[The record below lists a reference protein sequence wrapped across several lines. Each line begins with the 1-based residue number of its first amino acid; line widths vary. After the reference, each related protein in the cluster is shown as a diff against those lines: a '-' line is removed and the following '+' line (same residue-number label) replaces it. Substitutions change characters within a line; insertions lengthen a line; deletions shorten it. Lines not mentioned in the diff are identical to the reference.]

1 MKRLLFLGLL
11 AACRQPS
18 AADLLARGRWV
29 DLSYAF
35 DSTTIY
41 WPTAQPFRLQV
52 VSAQRTP
59 KGYYYAAN
67 NFAAAEHGG
76 THLDA
81 PVHFAEGRHTTDQIP
96 LTQLV
101 GPAVV
106 IDTRGASDADRDY
119 RITSGDLTQWE
130 TAHGS
135 IPEGTIVLFRTG
147 WGTRWP
153 DRARY
158 LGTLKT
164 GQAAVAELHFPGID
178 SSAARWLVGRRVRH
192 PPDLARGRHPGVRER
207 GAAGA
212 AAANGCSAGGAA
224 DENQRGERGAA
235 ANRGMGSRVTSMWNA
250 EVGMRNGCSPWDSAL
265 RIPHSIMPG
274 APCAQ
279 GPPLRRQIG
288 RSPQSSCRRSA

>member
-101 GPAVV
+101 GP
-106 IDTRGASDADRDY
+106 
-119 RITSGDLTQWE
+119 
-130 TAHGS
+130 
-135 IPEGTIVLFRTG
+135 
-147 WGTRWP
+147 
-153 DRARY
+153 
-158 LGTLKT
+158 
-164 GQAAVAELHFPGID
+164 
-178 SSAARWLVGRRVRH
+178 
-192 PPDLARGRHPGVRER
+192 
-207 GAAGA
+207 
-212 AAANGCSAGGAA
+212 
-224 DENQRGERGAA
+224 
-235 ANRGMGSRVTSMWNA
+235 
-250 EVGMRNGCSPWDSAL
+250 
-265 RIPHSIMPG
+265 
-274 APCAQ
+274 
-279 GPPLRRQIG
+279 
-288 RSPQSSCRRSA
+288 RRS

>member
-18 AADLLARGRWV
+18 AADLLARRCWV
-29 DLSYAF
+29 DLPSAF
-35 DSTTIY
+35 DSTPIY
-41 WPTAQPFRLQV
+41 WPTPQPFRLQV

-59 KGYYYAAN
+59 KGFYYAAN

-106 IDTRGASDADRDY
+106 IEPRGASDADRDY

-130 TAHGS
+130 TAHGA
-135 IPEGTIVLFRTG
+135 IPEGTIVLTRTG

-153 DRARY
+153 DRARS
-158 LGTLKT
+158 LGTLT
-164 GQAAVAELHFPGID
+164 PGQAAVAELH
-178 SSAARWLVGRRVRH
+178 S
-192 PPDLARGRHPGVRER
+192 PGVHSC
-207 GAAGA
+207 AA
-212 AAANGCSAGGAA
+212 
-224 DENQRGERGAA
+224 
-235 ANRGMGSRVTSMWNA
+235 
-250 EVGMRNGCSPWDSAL
+250 
-265 RIPHSIMPG
+265 
-274 APCAQ
+274 
-279 GPPLRRQIG
+279 
-288 RSPQSSCRRSA
+288 

>member
-1 MKRLLFLGLL
+1 MKRLLFIALL

-18 AADLLARGRWV
+18 AAGLLARGHWV

-41 WPTAQPFRLQV
+41 WPTAEPFRLQV

-59 KGYYYAAN
+59 QGYYYAAN

-96 LTQLV
+96 LIQLI

-106 IDTRGASDADRDY
+106 IDARGASDADRDY
-119 RITSGDLTQWE
+119 RITSGDLAQWE
-130 TAHGS
+130 NSHGS
-135 IPEGTIVLFRTG
+135 MPEGTIVLFRTG

-153 DRARY
+153 TRARY

-178 SSAARWLVGRRVRH
+178 SSAARWLVARH
-192 PPDLARGRHPGVRER
+192 VHAVGIDTPSIDYGQSATFDTHQILL
-207 GAAGA
+207 GADIPAFENVAHLEQLPATGA
-212 AAANGCSAGGAA
+212 FIVALPMKIAGGS
-224 DENQRGERGAA
+224 GG
-235 ANRGMGSRVTSMWNA
+235 
-250 EVGMRNGCSPWDSAL
+250 PL
-265 RIPHSIMPG
+265 RIV
-274 APCAQ
+274 AWV
-279 GPPLRRQIG
+279 
-288 RSPQSSCRRSA
+288 PQ

>member
-18 AADLLARGRWV
+18 AAVLLARGRWV

-164 GQAAVAELHFPGID
+164 
-178 SSAARWLVGRRVRH
+178 
-192 PPDLARGRHPGVRER
+192 
-207 GAAGA
+207 
-212 AAANGCSAGGAA
+212 
-224 DENQRGERGAA
+224 RGAA

>member
-130 TAHGS
+130 TAHGA
-135 IPEGTIVLFRTG
+135 IPEGTIVLTRTG
-147 WGTRWP
+147 WRSEEHTS
-153 DRARY
+153 
-158 LGTLKT
+158 
-164 GQAAVAELHFPGID
+164 ELQ
-178 SSAARWLVGRRVRH
+178 SQSNLV
-192 PPDLARGRHPGVRER
+192 
-207 GAAGA
+207 
-212 AAANGCSAGGAA
+212 
-224 DENQRGERGAA
+224 
-235 ANRGMGSRVTSMWNA
+235 
-250 EVGMRNGCSPWDSAL
+250 
-265 RIPHSIMPG
+265 
-274 APCAQ
+274 
-279 GPPLRRQIG
+279 
-288 RSPQSSCRRSA
+288 CRLLLEKKKNHKR